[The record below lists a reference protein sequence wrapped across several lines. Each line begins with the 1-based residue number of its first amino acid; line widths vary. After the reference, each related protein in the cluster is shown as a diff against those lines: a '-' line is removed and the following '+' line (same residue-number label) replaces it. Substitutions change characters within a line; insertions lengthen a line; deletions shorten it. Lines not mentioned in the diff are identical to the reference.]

1 LRKVKTVLTTRQIK
15 IFLFCQLGLL
25 VIKVQS
31 DVVERFLKYVTIH
44 TTSKEGVEV
53 IPSTERQFDLA
64 KVLVDE
70 LHEIGISDATV
81 TKNCYVIGTLT
92 SNLTPEASK
101 KRVPNLCFLAHLD
114 TSPES
119 PGEGVKPRIIKNY
132 PGGDINFPA
141 DSDLIISADENP
153 KLAKFIGG
161 DIITSD
167 GTTLLGGDDKA
178 GIASIMAAMSILT
191 KNDQL
196 KHGTVK
202 IVFTPD
208 EEVGHGVDALDVK
221 SLGADFGYTMDG
233 DEMGALESETFNAAG
248 GTIDVKGFNC
258 HPGYAKDK
266 MINAIRILSEIV
278 QHFPI
283 LEAPETTELKE
294 GYYHIYEFSG
304 NVNEAKAKFLI
315 RDFDYTELL
324 MKIDNVKSF
333 VKKTQEKYPRA
344 NIVLDVKESYKN
356 MKYKIDEVPEV
367 MLNAEEAIKR
377 AGIPVIK
384 KPIRGGTDGARLS
397 YMGLPTP
404 NIFAG
409 AMNFHSTK
417 EYVPVLAMEKS
428 VETLVNLVQIFV
440 EKSEI

>member
-1 LRKVKTVLTTRQIK
+1 MVL
-15 IFLFCQLGLL
+15 
-25 VIKVQS
+25 KVQF
-31 DVVERFLKYVTIH
+31 DVVERFLRYVTIH
-44 TTSKEGVEV
+44 TTSKEDVEV

-64 KVLVDE
+64 RMLVDE
-70 LHEIGISDATV
+70 LHEIGITDAIV
-81 TKNCYVIGTLT
+81 NKNCYVIGTLP
-92 SNLTPEASK
+92 SNLSHEMTK
-101 KRVPNLCFLAHLD
+101 KRVPVLCFLAHLD

-119 PGEGVKPRIIKNY
+119 PGENVKPRIIKNY
-132 PGGDINFPA
+132 PGGDIKYPA
-141 DSDLIISADENP
+141 NLDLIISADKTP
-153 KLAKFIGG
+153 ILTKFIGG

-178 GIASIMAAMSILT
+178 GIASIVAAISILT
-191 KNDQL
+191 RNPDI
-196 KHGTVK
+196 KHGTIK

-248 GTIDVKGFNC
+248 GTIIVKGFNC
-258 HPGYAKDK
+258 HPGYGKDK
-266 MINAIRILSEIV
+266 MVNAIRILSEIV
-278 QHFPI
+278 QYFPTQ
-283 LEAPETTELKE
+283 EAPETTELKE

-304 NVNEAKAKFLI
+304 TVNEAKARFIL
-315 RDFDYTELL
+315 RDFDYDELQI
-324 MKIDNVKSF
+324 KIEKVKSF
-333 VKKTQEKYPRA
+333 IEKTKLKFPKA
-344 NIVLDVKESYKN
+344 SIVLDVKESYKN

-384 KPIRGGTDGARLS
+384 KAIRGGTDGARLS

-409 AMNFHSTK
+409 AINFHSTK
-417 EYVPVLAMEKS
+417 EFVPVLALEKS
-428 VETLVNLVQIFV
+428 VETIINLVQIFV
-440 EKSEI
+440 EKAEI